1 MYVYIRNLNTTC
13 KVEPEYN
20 MQGWVNH
27 ESCPYLS
34 SHQTVSPCSG
44 AAVTCNPAIRHS
56 MHMATLP
63 RRVIYAKNA
72 RERTF
77 ATELNSTATA
87 MQRRYHRVQMQ
98 NPALCSQEL
107 GPSRAMSGSAQQ
119 EYVFNL
125 GVPTASPVNV
135 GFVSS
140 AQRHRDC
147 LRPQPCLRPLVGAQ
161 AASPCNGAVYHPA
174 SRHTMLAAALL
185 GNVMP
190 RAEKRARE
198 SAAFA
203 FESNAAAISMQ
214 HEHQSVRLHQPE
226 AWCPQVLA
234 PSCAMSGRVQHAS
247 AVRLSAPMAVDVSFA
262 EKKARRSA
270 AFSFESDEAQSV
282 PLNDPLMCSQG
293 VASSVAMSGCVQHN
307 GLHLLSTVA
316 LDSIPHHHHCV
327 RPESC
332 TRSSKGAALPSGWAC
347 NADAPCPSNVGNSP
361 LGQIGAALN
370 RLVFC
375 LSSVPAHDG
384 LVEHLSGVAEAQSA
398 LIYAMEA
405 PDAANHKD
413 LLLAELHET
422 AKSMTRSILQQL
434 RPAQQ
439 RNTQR
444 KSNSDRRLI
453 MALEHSR

>member
-1 MYVYIRNLNTTC
+1 M
-13 KVEPEYN
+13 P
-20 MQGWVNH
+20 
-27 ESCPYLS
+27 
-34 SHQTVSPCSG
+34 SG
-44 AAVTCNPAIRHS
+44 T
-56 MHMATLP
+56 
-63 RRVIYAKNA
+63 
-72 RERTF
+72 
-77 ATELNSTATA
+77 
-87 MQRRYHRVQMQ
+87 
-98 NPALCSQEL
+98 
-107 GPSRAMSGSAQQ
+107 
-119 EYVFNL
+119 
-125 GVPTASPVNV
+125 SPV
-135 GFVSS
+135 
-140 AQRHRDC
+140 
-147 LRPQPCLRPLVGAQ
+147 LGA
-161 AASPCNGAVYHPA
+161 
-174 SRHTMLAAALL
+174 L
-185 GNVMP
+185 
-190 RAEKRARE
+190 
-198 SAAFA
+198 
-203 FESNAAAISMQ
+203 
-214 HEHQSVRLHQPE
+214 
-226 AWCPQVLA
+226 
-234 PSCAMSGRVQHAS
+234 SGRVQHAS